1 MNHQLRSYLAT
12 FLAALMLASPP
23 GLAAPKPKEGPI
35 DLTKSKPEKTG
46 NDYNLGPTGALGWM
60 YVEGGMTEEAR
71 QILITK
77 IEKGSPAEAKLQEGD
92 VILGVFGQ
100 PFTTDARRTFG
111 LAIGRAE
118 AADGVL
124 PLTVW
129 RKDKTETVSLK
140 LQVMGAYSETSPYNC
155 PKAKKILEQGL
166 AVLARNPGKE
176 NGLHTNDLALLASG
190 VPEYVEI
197 AKKSALAKAQ
207 GTPDVEKL
215 WSESNH
221 GGMRCWNHGYSNL
234 FLCEYYLATGDKTV
248 LPAIRSFTTTMVRG
262 QGYFGTWGHGYVPPT
277 KDGKLHGPVPPYGPV
292 NAAGLPCFISL
303 VLALKCGV
311 DVPDLM
317 PAIDR
322 ANQFFG
328 YYMGKGSIPYG
339 EHRPGAVHDD
349 NGKSSL
355 TAVAFTLEGRKPEAQ
370 FFSKMVTASYESR
383 EWGHTGNGFSY
394 QWGPV
399 AANCGGPKAMA
410 AYMKELRWYYDLA
423 RKWDGSF
430 VNVGTGGGTASSYH
444 GIMGATGSYML
455 AYAAPLKK
463 LAITGRNAQTDLWL
477 SDKDIAEAIAAERW
491 VGEGA
496 HEKRSVK
503 QLLEGLGSWSPRERD
518 SSAKELGKRQDDV
531 LAQLV
536 EMTRS
541 KNPNARLGAVNA
553 LGELRARAVPALDT
567 LAALLNDDDRWLRV
581 QTAEALRTIGADAK
595 AVLPQMLKAATVKDA
610 TDQMQFG
617 VGALA
622 YALFYPGGA
631 YGPKGILA
639 DQNSFKQ
646 IPKEQIYPVIRMV
659 AANPDSAARGCLK
672 SAYAN
677 FTLEDMQALAPE
689 VVTSINEMATANTMF
704 SKGIRLA
711 GIQAMA
717 RLKIEEGIPLAIMM
731 MNLPDW
737 GKAYIR
743 TESLKV
749 LTEYRGAAKSVV
761 PDLKKIADE
770 SPKEKAAIMEV
781 IKVIEGDPNPPKLV
795 SLKDH
800 LKKQPK
806 VGQGQ

>member
-1 MNHQLRSYLAT
+1 MKPHRHSCLAT
-12 FLAALMLASPP
+12 FLAVLLLVGPL
-23 GLAAPKPKEGPI
+23 GFAAPKPKGALI
-35 DLTKSKPEKTG
+35 DLTKSKPDKTN

-60 YVEGGMTEEAR
+60 YVESGMTEEAR

-77 IEKGSPAEAKLQEGD
+77 VEKGSPADGKLEVGD

-129 RKDKTETVSLK
+129 RSNKTETVILQ
-140 LQVMGAYSETSPYNC
+140 LQVIGAYSETSPYNC
-155 PKAKKILEQGL
+155 PKAAKILEQGL
-166 AVLARNPGKE
+166 AVIAKNIGKDARFHINE
-176 NGLHTNDLALLASG
+176 LALLASG
-190 VPEYVEI
+190 KPEYLDLVR
-197 AKKSALAKAQ
+197 KRAQ
-207 GTPDVEKL
+207 EVAAGTPDGEAL
-215 WSESNH
+215 WSKSNH
-221 GGMRCWNHGYSNL
+221 GGMHAWGHGYSNL
-234 FLCEYYLATGDKTV
+234 FLCEYYLATGDKSV
-248 LPAIRSFTTTMVRG
+248 LPAIRSYTTTIARG
-262 QGYFGTWGHGYVPPT
+262 QGHFGTWGHGYVPPT

-292 NAAGLPCFISL
+292 NASGLPCFVSII
-303 VLALKCGV
+303 LALKCGLE
-311 DVPDLM
+311 DPELL

-328 YYMGKGSIPYG
+328 YYSGKGSIPYG
-339 EHRPGAVHDD
+339 EHRPGPVHDD
-349 NGKSSL
+349 NGKSSM

-370 FFSKMVTASYESR
+370 FFAKMVTASYESR

-394 QWGPV
+394 LWGPI

-410 AYMKELRWYYDLA
+410 AFMKELRWYYDLA
-423 RKWDGSF
+423 RRWDGSF
-430 VNVGTGGGTASSYH
+430 VNVGTGGGTSSAYYA
-444 GIMGATGSYML
+444 ISATGSYML
-455 AYAAPLKK
+455 GYAVPLKK
-463 LAITGRNAQTDLWL
+463 LAITGRNAQSDLWL

-491 VGEGA
+491 VGAGSYD
-496 HEKRSVK
+496 KRPVQ
-503 QLLEGLGSWSPRERD
+503 QLLDGLGSWSPRERIE
-518 SSAKELGKRQDDV
+518 SAQELAKRKDDV
-531 LAQLV
+531 LQQLV
-536 EMTRS
+536 EMTKS

-553 LGELRARAVPALDT
+553 LGELRKRAIPALDT
-567 LAALLNDDDRWLRV
+567 LAALLHDDDRWLRV
-581 QTAEALRTIGADAK
+581 QTSEALRTIGADAK
-595 AVLPQMLKAATVKDA
+595 AVLPQMLKAATVKDT
-610 TDQMQFG
+610 TDPMQFG

-639 DQNSFKQ
+639 EKGSFEA

-659 AANPDSAARGCLK
+659 AVNPDSAARGCLK

-677 FTLEDMQALAPE
+677 FTLEDLQALAPE
-689 VVTSINEMATANTMF
+689 VVTSISEMATANAMF

-717 RLKIEEGIPLAIMM
+717 RLKIEEGIPLTIMM

-743 TESLKV
+743 AESLKV
-749 LTEYRGAAKSVV
+749 LKEYRGAAKSVV

-781 IKVIEGDPNPPKLV
+781 VSLIESDTNPPKLI
-795 SLKDH
+795 SLKEH
-800 LKKQPK
+800 LKKQPA
-806 VGQGQ
+806 VGQK

>member
-1 MNHQLRSYLAT
+1 MKPHRHSCLAT
-12 FLAALMLASPP
+12 FLAVLLLVGPL
-23 GLAAPKPKEGPI
+23 GFAAPKPKGALI
-35 DLTKSKPEKTG
+35 DLTKSKPDKTN

-60 YVEGGMTEEAR
+60 YVESGMTEEAR
-71 QILITK
+71 QILITRV
-77 IEKGSPAEAKLQEGD
+77 EKGSPADGKLEVGD

-129 RKDKTETVSLK
+129 RSNKTETVILQ

-155 PKAKKILEQGL
+155 PKAAKILEQGL
-166 AVLARNPGKE
+166 AVIAKNIGKDARFHINE
-176 NGLHTNDLALLASG
+176 LALLASG
-190 VPEYVEI
+190 KPEYLDLVR
-197 AKKSALAKAQ
+197 KRAQ
-207 GTPDVEKL
+207 EVAAGTPDGEAL
-215 WSESNH
+215 WSKSNH
-221 GGMRCWNHGYSNL
+221 GGMHAWGHGYSNL
-234 FLCEYYLATGDKTV
+234 FLCEYYLATGDKSV
-248 LPAIRSFTTTMVRG
+248 LPAIRSYTTTIARG
-262 QGYFGTWGHGYVPPT
+262 QGHFGTWGHGYVPPT

-292 NAAGLPCFISL
+292 NASGLPCFVSII
-303 VLALKCGV
+303 LALKCGLE
-311 DVPDLM
+311 DPELL

-328 YYMGKGSIPYG
+328 YYSGKGSIPYG
-339 EHRPGAVHDD
+339 EHRPGPVHDD
-349 NGKSSL
+349 NGKSSM

-370 FFSKMVTASYESR
+370 FFAKMVTASYESR

-394 QWGPV
+394 LWGPI

-410 AYMKELRWYYDLA
+410 AFMKELRWYYDLA
-423 RKWDGSF
+423 RRWDGSF
-430 VNVGTGGGTASSYH
+430 VNVGTGGGTSSAYYA
-444 GIMGATGSYML
+444 ISATGSYML
-455 AYAAPLKK
+455 GYAVPLKK
-463 LAITGRNAQTDLWL
+463 LAITGRNAQPDLWL

-491 VGEGA
+491 VGAGSYD
-496 HEKRSVK
+496 KRPVQ
-503 QLLEGLGSWSPRERD
+503 QLLDGLGSWSPRERIE
-518 SSAKELGKRQDDV
+518 SAQELAKRKDDV
-531 LAQLV
+531 LQQLV
-536 EMTRS
+536 EMTKS

-553 LGELRARAVPALDT
+553 LGELRKRAIPALDT
-567 LAALLNDDDRWLRV
+567 LAALLHDDDRWLRV
-581 QTAEALRTIGADAK
+581 QTSEALRTIGADAK
-595 AVLPQMLKAATVKDA
+595 AVLPQMLKAATVKDT
-610 TDQMQFG
+610 TDPMQFG

-639 DQNSFKQ
+639 EKGSFEA

-659 AANPDSAARGCLK
+659 AVNPDSAARGCLK

-677 FTLEDMQALAPE
+677 FTLEDLQALAPE
-689 VVTSINEMATANTMF
+689 VVTSISEMATANAMF

-717 RLKIEEGIPLAIMM
+717 RLKIEEGIPLTIMM

-743 TESLKV
+743 AESLKV
-749 LTEYRGAAKSVV
+749 LKEYRGAAKSVV

-781 IKVIEGDPNPPKLV
+781 VSLIESDTNPPKLI
-795 SLKDH
+795 SLKEH
-800 LKKQPK
+800 LGKQPA
-806 VGQGQ
+806 VGQK